1 MCDPIGSI
9 TLAGAVVATCY
20 SYGCAV
26 ADAPKE
32 AQSLKDE
39 TSSLAGL
46 LAGVQAL
53 SNSRMGADMNLPQ
66 VVDDCQRTLQKVL
79 DRLKEH
85 DPESSSKRILKRK
98 ARLLWPLHK
107 DATMALI
114 VDIERHKNA
123 LGIALGA
130 SAVCDSPLT
139 KPVSDTAADN
149 LTAKASTLKPFF

>member
-1 MCDPIGSI
+1 MYDPTGAI

-26 ADAPKE
+26 AEAPKE

-39 TSSLAGL
+39 TSGLAGL

-53 SNSRMGADMNLPQ
+53 SNSRNTATMNLPQ

-85 DPESSSKRILKRK
+85 DPESISKGLLRRK
-98 ARLLWPLHK
+98 ARALWPLHK
-107 DATMALI
+107 DTTMALI
-114 VDIERHKNA
+114 VDIERQKNA

-130 SAVCDSPLT
+130 SAVYDSLPT
-139 KPVSDTAADN
+139 KPGP
-149 LTAKASTLKPFF
+149 KPR